1 LQLPAASVYGGAGGR
16 LRKGASMTDN
26 RAGAMIARSVGIV
39 CIALGFVA
47 GMHGL
52 DHPESVWLQTSL
64 GLIATGMLAQG
75 YALYCALRR
84 MREQNDLRK

>member
-1 LQLPAASVYGGAGGR
+1 MEEKRDTGNHRV
-16 LRKGASMTDN
+16 
-26 RAGAMIARSVGIV
+26 GAMIARSVGVV

-52 DHPESVWLQTSL
+52 DHPESVWLRTSL

-75 YALYCALRR
+75 YALYCTLRR
-84 MREQNDLRK
+84 MREQNDFRK

>member
-1 LQLPAASVYGGAGGR
+1 MLLFCKSTGAPGVEEKRDTGNHR
-16 LRKGASMTDN
+16 V
-26 RAGAMIARSVGIV
+26 GAMIARSVGVV

-52 DHPESVWLQTSL
+52 DHPESVWLRTSL

-75 YALYCALRR
+75 YALYCTLRR
-84 MREQNDLRK
+84 MREQNDFRK